1 MTATGPDTTARRT
14 TGTGTATGGGRN
26 RGKGAGAGRTPR
38 GGPVKAVTPAHAPA
52 PAPAPAKPLSLLR
65 QIRED
70 LDTVVA
76 RDPSRPRRREALLHS
91 PWHGLV
97 LHRLAHRLH
106 RAGHRFSAGL
116 LTLAGRLLSGM
127 EIHPAARIGR
137 RAFIDHGFGVVIG
150 ETARVGD
157 DVTLYHG
164 VTLGS
169 RGWSHTGAPDAR
181 RHPVIGDDVLI
192 GVGACVLGPVTIGNG
207 NRIRAHSLVLRDLP
221 APGRTARVSPI
232 RSLVHHSRS
241 TS

>member
-1 MTATGPDTTARRT
+1 MS
-14 TGTGTATGGGRN
+14 
-26 RGKGAGAGRTPR
+26 GAGRGTPR
-38 GGPVKAVTPAHAPA
+38 RI
-52 PAPAPAKPLSLLR
+52 SLLG

-76 RDPSRPRRREALLHS
+76 RDPSRPRRRDALLHA
-91 PWHGLV
+91 PWHGLA
-97 LHRLAHRLH
+97 LHRIAHRLH
-106 RAGHRFSAGL
+106 VREHRFAAGL

-127 EIHPAARIGR
+127 EIHAGARIGR

-169 RGWSHTGAPDAR
+169 RGWSRAAEPGVR

-192 GVGACVLGPVTIGNG
+192 GVGASVLGPVTIASG

-221 APGRTARVSPI
+221 APGRAIRISPV
-232 RSLVHHSRS
+232 RAAAHPSRS